1 MDVSGKIRAEIEKGE
16 HLFQNGKLDQAL
28 EIFESLLEKDPD
40 NVFVLNDKGVVL
52 NKLGRYEEAIQV
64 FRSVLQKDGNNS
76 NAVFNLISNCFAA
89 DKWKEAKHILVEY
102 GHCLQQQDI
111 DMIKRDLVKIESNE
125 SNIADSGGS
134 KIVEFSA
141 SSGSYQYNLKI
152 SLDLNQFSQKIM
164 WNFLSNSRSYEPET
178 SQFVERVLKEGDCF
192 VDIGAHIGYFS
203 LLAAKI
209 VGDHGTVFS
218 FEPEKKNYDQLK
230 QNIAMNGLT
239 NIKTFNIALSSDDK
253 ESELFVNSDN
263 DGGHALW
270 DVSKHPF
277 NKNSR
282 HAHVKQAVTVATL
295 DSIIQSESID
305 RIHLI
310 KIDTEGTEYNILQ
323 GSLNT
328 IKRCKVPYIICEIN
342 RFGLKQMGTDEN
354 RLREFMKDLGYESYL
369 IREKEP
375 KLLRLLPQD
384 MVETTYVFN
393 VVFMKPE
400 NLI

>member
-1 MDVSGKIRAEIEKGE
+1 MEANQFREEIIRGEE
-16 HLFQNGKLDQAL
+16 HLQQGKTDQAF
-28 EIFESLLEKDPD
+28 EIFESLLQKEPD
-40 NVFVLNDKGVVL
+40 NVVVLNDKGVTL
-52 NKLGRYEEAIQV
+52 NRLGRYEEAIQLFLV
-64 FRSVLQKDGNNS
+64 ALQKDKNNS
-76 NAVFNLISNCFAA
+76 NAAFNLIANYITIGKWEEVQSVL
-89 DKWKEAKHILVEY
+89 DKFR
-102 GHCLQQQDI
+102 HCLTENDTKMITDDLRKFRSDVSSMADTTGQTIVTFSIRSNADQY
-111 DMIKRDLVKIESNE
+111 DMKL
-125 SNIADSGGS
+125 
-134 KIVEFSA
+134 
-141 SSGSYQYNLKI
+141 

-164 WNFLSNSRSYEPET
+164 WDYLSNGKLYEPET
-178 SQFVERVLKEGDCF
+178 SQLVERVLKEEDCF

-218 FEPEKKNYDQLK
+218 FEPEKKNYDHLK
-230 QNIAMNGLT
+230 QNIAMNDLT

-253 ESELFVNSDN
+253 EGELFVNSDN

-282 HAHVKQAVTVATL
+282 HAHVKQAVTIATL

-310 KIDTEGTEYNILQ
+310 KIDTEGTEHNILQ

-342 RFGLKQMGTDEN
+342 RFGLKQMGTSET
-354 RLREFMKDLGYESYL
+354 RLREFMKELGYETYL
-369 IREKEP
+369 IRQEEP
-375 KLLRLLPQD
+375 KLLRLSPGDQ
-384 MVETTYVFN
+384 VETTYVFN
-393 VVFMKPE
+393 VLFIKVE
-400 NLI
+400 NIL

>member
-1 MDVSGKIRAEIEKGE
+1 MEANQFREEIIRGEE
-16 HLFQNGKLDQAL
+16 HLQQGKTDQAL
-28 EIFESLLEKDPD
+28 EIFESLLQREPD
-40 NVFVLNDKGVVL
+40 NVFVLNNKGVAL
-52 NKLGRYEEAIQV
+52 NRLGKYEEAIQLFLV
-64 FRSVLQKDGNNS
+64 ALQKDKNNS
-76 NAVFNLISNCFAA
+76 NAAFNLIAN
-89 DKWKEAKHILVEY
+89 
-102 GHCLQQQDI
+102 
-111 DMIKRDLVKIESNE
+111 
-125 SNIADSGGS
+125 NIAIGKLEEAEAVLEEYQHSLSANDVEMITNDIQKFRSNVSNMADTTGK
-134 KIVEFSA
+134 KILTFSVRSNA
-141 SSGSYQYNLKI
+141 DQYDMKF

-164 WNFLSNSRSYEPET
+164 WDYLSNGKLYESET

-218 FEPEKKNYDQLK
+218 FEPEKKNYDHLK

-239 NIKTFNIALSSDDK
+239 NIKTFNIALSSEKK
-253 ESELFVNSDN
+253 EGKLFVNSDN

-310 KIDTEGTEYNILQ
+310 KIDTEGTEHNILQ

-342 RFGLKQMGTDEN
+342 RFGLEQMGTDEN
-354 RLREFMKDLGYESYL
+354 RFREFMKDLGYESYL